1 MNKILL
7 SENDLQFVLNWRDG
21 HKDLVRLGANPMKA
35 VKIVCVD
42 SKYTITGIRDGNSL
56 ELGINHNGSSLG
68 RVTFEVMENGLCRL
82 VKNRTKLTQE
92 NIQAALTVYCS
103 VMALIVF
110 GNETVDLPEPKPR
123 KKHNADMPKP
133 STKSTPKKRRNK
145 EVTYILTRGK
155 GRPSIRP
162 QGSHS
167 SPRGQF
173 SVRGHYR
180 HYRSGKVV
188 WVAEYRKGVGKE
200 KKNTTYKVG
209 KIDSKNS

>member
-7 SENDLQFVLNWRDG
+7 SEDDLQFVLDWRDE

-35 VKIVCVD
+35 IKIVCVD

-56 ELGINHNGSSLG
+56 ELGINHNGLSLG
-68 RVTFEVMENGLCRL
+68 RITFEVMESGLCRL
-82 VKNRTKLTQE
+82 VKNKTKLTQE
-92 NIQAALTVYCS
+92 NIQATLTVYCS

-123 KKHNADMPKP
+123 KKHDSTDTSKSPPKP
-133 STKSTPKKRRNK
+133 VTKKRRNK

-155 GRPSIRP
+155 GQPSIRP

-180 HYRSGKVV
+180 HYKSGKVV

-200 KKNTTYKVG
+200 KKNTTYKV
-209 KIDSKNS
+209 SKKS

>member
-1 MNKILL
+1 MGVVDKILL
-7 SENDLQFVLNWRDG
+7 SEDDLQFVLDWRDE

-56 ELGINHNGSSLG
+56 ELGINHNGLSLG
-68 RVTFEVMENGLCRL
+68 RITFEVMESGLCRL

-123 KKHNADMPKP
+123 KKHSADMPKP
-133 STKSTPKKRRNK
+133 SSKPVPKKCRNK

-155 GRPSIRP
+155 GQPSIRP

-180 HYRSGKVV
+180 HYKSGKVV

-209 KIDSKNS
+209 KKP